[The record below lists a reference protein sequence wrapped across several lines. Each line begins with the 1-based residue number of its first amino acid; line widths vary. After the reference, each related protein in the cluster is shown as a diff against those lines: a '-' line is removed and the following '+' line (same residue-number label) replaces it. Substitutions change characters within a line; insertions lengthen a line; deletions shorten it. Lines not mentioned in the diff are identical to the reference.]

1 MKIKKTVVSVFFF
14 LTIPVFYAQQFFF
27 FKTSA
32 GFDIDKD
39 GLLPYSKAGIFFT
52 TDTCFGGFGD
62 VWEMPD
68 VRAFCSYKFKFWTW
82 DIYKSN
88 LEPGLWPALCSAVL
102 ALFLYGTLRTI
113 PGSFI

>member
-1 MKIKKTVVSVFFF
+1 MKIKITVVSVFFF

-68 VRAFCSYKFKFWTW
+68 VRAFCGYKFKFWTW

>member
-52 TDTCFGGFGD
+52 TDTCFGGVGD

-68 VRAFCSYKFKFWTW
+68 VRAFCDYKFKFWTW

-88 LEPGLWPALCSAVL
+88 LEPGVMAGFMFCSFGFVPVWH
-102 ALFLYGTLRTI
+102 I
-113 PGSFI
+113 KDNSW